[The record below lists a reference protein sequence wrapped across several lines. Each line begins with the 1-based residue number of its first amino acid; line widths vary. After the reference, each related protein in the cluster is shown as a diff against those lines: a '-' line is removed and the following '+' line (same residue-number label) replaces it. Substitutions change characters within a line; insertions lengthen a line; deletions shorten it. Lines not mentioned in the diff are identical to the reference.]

1 MQYLMLIAGLA
12 MIVKS
17 ADVLIDSSSKI
28 AKQYGVSSFVI
39 GITVVAFGTSAPE
52 LAVGILSGIS
62 HTNQL
67 TLGNII
73 GSAMSNTALIVG
85 ISAIIMTLRVRDS
98 VIKREIPMLLGIQAA
113 LAAMLLIDGELSR
126 MEGGLLLLGFVGFM
140 LYIVKGSEGSVKIQL
155 DLQGDIDTDGENN
168 QLPNE
173 ASGADTDK
181 GLIKLWLLSVLSLAG
196 LFVGGQLTVNNS
208 AAIAQSLGLGETL
221 IGLTVV
227 SIATTMPELITSMMA
242 ALKKEPEIILGNCIG
257 SNIFNI
263 LLVLGLSSV
272 ISPIAADTS
281 LWIDIVIMLSLT
293 SLIFVISWRNKQI
306 NRREGIAFV
315 MLYIAYLTF
324 KVLSAV

>member
-28 AKQYGVSSFVI
+28 ARQYGVSSFVI

-126 MEGGLLLLGFVGFM
+126 MEGGLLLLGFAGFM
-140 LYIVKGSEGSVKIQL
+140 LYIVKGSESSVKIQP
-155 DLQGDIDTDGENN
+155 DTQGDIDTDGENN

-173 ASGADTDK
+173 ASGADTAK

-208 AAIAQSLGLGETL
+208 ASIAQSLGLGETL

-242 ALKKEPEIILGNCIG
+242 AVKKEPEIILGNCI
-257 SNIFNI
+257 
-263 LLVLGLSSV
+263 VL
-272 ISPIAADTS
+272 
-281 LWIDIVIMLSLT
+281 
-293 SLIFVISWRNKQI
+293 
-306 NRREGIAFV
+306 RE
-315 MLYIAYLTF
+315 LCY
-324 KVLSAV
+324 K